1 MTGSKRFGSRGRLV
15 MLAAVACLAGQ
26 AGAAMPGLYFAGFY
40 MDSTLAYASVDG
52 SASGLDADVQG
63 IWEGSGFD
71 VDSWQSNIADKT
83 DIGYAFSVG
92 FQFSQ
97 YLAAELG
104 WVDMG
109 TIHYEAAGAVSEG
122 GSSYNSSTFVSAKTK
137 GPLLA
142 GIGIWPLGDRWSLDA
157 RAGMLFG
164 KTRLKAAAYLE
175 GTYIG
180 EASEK
185 DNKNAVMLGAGV
197 NWAMSPGT
205 AIRVGY
211 TRLTKAMV
219 DQYDVNAW
227 TLGLKYAW

>member
-1 MTGSKRFGSRGRLV
+1 MTGSKGFGGRGRLV
-15 MLAAVACLAGQ
+15 VMAAIACIAGK

-52 SASGLDADVQG
+52 TASGLDPSVQD
-63 IWEGSGFD
+63 IWVGSGFE
-71 VDSWQSNIADKT
+71 VDSWQSNISDKN

-109 TIHYEAAGAVSEG
+109 TVHYEAVGVVNDGS
-122 GSSYNSSTFVSAKTK
+122 SSYNSSTFVSAKTK

-142 GIGIWPLGDRWSLDA
+142 GIGIWPLGDSWSLDA

-164 KTRLKAAAYLE
+164 KTRLRAAASLE
-175 GTYIG
+175 GT
-180 EASEK
+180 
-185 DNKNAVMLGAGV
+185 
-197 NWAMSPGT
+197 
-205 AIRVGY
+205 
-211 TRLTKAMV
+211 
-219 DQYDVNAW
+219 
-227 TLGLKYAW
+227 